1 MNDRIKRATGIAV
14 GAVALGVLTGPPV
27 VAAIT
32 TDVDVNDGKFFT
44 PQTVSAPVGGSVH
57 WSASGIDDHSVTQD
71 ALLFDT
77 GAPRAGIALT
87 RTFSAGTYPYHCR
100 KHGVNGGTMKG
111 TVKVAPQVASAP
123 AGLAFTVKWA
133 AAGTD
138 TGTSFDVKYRV
149 SNGPWKTWKNN
160 TSAKSMV
167 FGKGGPV
174 AVARGKSY
182 SFQVRSGSG
191 AKESL
196 FSPVKTFR
204 AS

>member
-1 MNDRIKRATGIAV
+1 MNDRIKRVTGIAV

-32 TDVDVNDGKFFT
+32 TQVDVNDGKFFS
-44 PQTVSAPVGGSVH
+44 PKAVSTSVGDSVH
-57 WSASGIDDHSVTQD
+57 WAASGVDDHSVTQD
-71 ALLFDT
+71 DLVFDT
-77 GAPRAGIALT
+77 GTARAGITLT
-87 RTFSAGTYPYHCR
+87 KTFSAGTYPYHCK

-111 TVKVAPQVASAP
+111 TVTVAPQVATAP

-133 AAGTD
+133 AVGTD

-149 SNGPWKTWKNN
+149 ASGAWKTWRTN
-160 TSAKSMV
+160 TTAKSMV

-174 AVARGKSY
+174 AVARGKTY
-182 SFQVRSGSG
+182 SFQVRSGTG
-191 AKESL
+191 ANESL
-196 FSPVKTFR
+196 FSPIKSFR

>member
-27 VAAIT
+27 AAAIKG
-32 TDVDVNDGKFFT
+32 VDVNDGKFFSPNNLSST
-44 PQTVSAPVGGSVH
+44 VGGSVH

-71 ALLFDT
+71 GLVFDSGT
-77 GAPRAGIALT
+77 ARANLDFT
-87 RTFSAGTYPYHCR
+87 KKFSAGTYPYHCR
-100 KHGVNGGTMKG
+100 KHGDQGMVG
-111 TVKVAPQVASAP
+111 TVKVAPQVVSAP

-138 TGTSFDVKYRV
+138 TGNSFDVKYRV
-149 SNGPWKTWKNN
+149 ASGPWKTWRTN

-174 AVARGKSY
+174 AVARGKTY
-182 SFQVRSGSG
+182 SFQVRSGTG
-191 AKESL
+191 ANESL
-196 FSPVKTFR
+196 FSPIKSFR

>member
-14 GAVALGVLTGPPV
+14 GAIALGVLTGPPV
-27 VAAIT
+27 AAAIKS
-32 TDVDVNDGKFFT
+32 VDVNDGKFFSPNNLSST
-44 PQTVSAPVGGSVH
+44 VGGSVH

-71 ALLFDT
+71 GLVFDS
-77 GAPRAGIALT
+77 GAPRANLDFSKK
-87 RTFSAGTYPYHCR
+87 FSAGTYPYHCR
-100 KHGVNGGTMKG
+100 KHGDQGMVG
-111 TVKVAPQVASAP
+111 TVKVAPQVVSAP

-133 AAGTD
+133 AAGTN

-149 SNGPWKTWKNN
+149 ASGAWKTWKNN

-174 AVARGKSY
+174 AVARGKTY
-182 SFQVRSGSG
+182 SFQVRSGTG
-191 AKESL
+191 ANESL
-196 FSPVKTFR
+196 FSPIKTFR